1 MRVVTEHPVRLVV
14 EDDLRRNRFTVGFR
28 LLLAIPHIIWVLL
41 WTIAVVVTALL
52 GWIAALL
59 SGRLPAGF
67 HRFFCRYLRYQVHL
81 SAYLAIA
88 ANPYPPFTG
97 EEDGYPVDVRLPA
110 EPLPQRRATILFRI
124 VLTIPAL
131 VVSAALGGTGGIRV
145 PSRSRRSYGAQGG
158 GALTLAC
165 SILAWFTSVV
175 RGRTAKGLR
184 DASAY
189 AIGYGAQTGS
199 YFLLVTDRYPNADP
213 TAMLEGVDR
222 PPLHPVRLVG
232 DPHDLRRSRA
242 TVFFRLLLAVPHVVW
257 LVLWSIGL
265 ILVSIANWLVTLFRG
280 RPAAALHR
288 FTCAWIRYRLH
299 VYAFLYLVANPFP
312 GFVGDPT
319 RYPLNVELPPPGRQ
333 NRWKTGFR
341 IVLAIPAILVDGA
354 LGSALLAT
362 ALLTWFYALARG
374 RATWGLR
381 NLAAYALRY
390 QSQVDA
396 YVLFVTDAYPHASP
410 LEGAPTPQHE
420 FAEAV

>member
-1 MRVVTEHPVRLVV
+1 
-14 EDDLRRNRFTVGFR
+14 
-28 LLLAIPHIIWVLL
+28 
-41 WTIAVVVTALL
+41 
-52 GWIAALL
+52 
-59 SGRLPAGF
+59 
-67 HRFFCRYLRYQVHL
+67 
-81 SAYLAIA
+81 
-88 ANPYPPFTG
+88 
-97 EEDGYPVDVRLPA
+97 
-110 EPLPQRRATILFRI
+110 
-124 VLTIPAL
+124 
-131 VVSAALGGTGGIRV
+131 
-145 PSRSRRSYGAQGG
+145 
-158 GALTLAC
+158 LTLAC

-213 TAMLEGVDR
+213 TAMLAGVDR
-222 PPLHPVRLVG
+222 PPVHPVRLVG

-242 TVFFRLLLAVPHVVW
+242 TVFFRLLLAVPHFVW
-257 LVLWSIGL
+257 LLLWSIAL
-265 ILVSIANWLVTLFRG
+265 IFASIANWLVTLFRG

-312 GFVGDPT
+312 GFVGDPS

-333 NRWKTGFR
+333 NRWRTGFR
-341 IVLAIPAILVDGA
+341 IVLAVPAITVNGA
-354 LGSALLAT
+354 LGSALLA
-362 ALLTWFYALARG
+362 AAVLTWFHALARG
-374 RATWGLR
+374 SATWGLR

-390 QSQVDA
+390 QSQLDA

-420 FAEAV
+420 FAEAA